1 MCIRILVI
9 SLQFFFSL
17 FGTSHEFMKQKLS
30 IDKLYGHFTLFFL
43 FSVQLK
49 IYDGSSKCTF
59 VVVFFIFVHFLLVFL
74 WIQIRVQIQILVRFQ
89 ILSRLLRC
97 IKMKFTQQR
106 TSPIQQKTSVHINLI
121 LFLWWVKI
129 QTVLNLNKR
138 LQWKS

>member
-1 MCIRILVI
+1 MCITILVI

-17 FGTSHEFMKQKLS
+17 FGTSHEFMIQKLS

-59 VVVFFIFVHFLLVFL
+59 VVVFLYSYIFYEFFYEYKSEC
-74 WIQIRVQIQILVRFQ
+74 ICKFKSLVRFR

-97 IKMKFTQQR
+97 IKMKFAQQR
-106 TSPIQQKTSVHINLI
+106 TSSIQQKTSVSTLFSVFDKCI
-121 LFLWWVKI
+121 L
-129 QTVLNLNKR
+129 
-138 LQWKS
+138 S